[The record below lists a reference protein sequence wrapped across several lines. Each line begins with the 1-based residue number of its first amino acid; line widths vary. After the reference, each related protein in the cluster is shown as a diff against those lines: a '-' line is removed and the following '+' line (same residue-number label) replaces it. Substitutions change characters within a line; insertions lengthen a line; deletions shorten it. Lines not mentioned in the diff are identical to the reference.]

1 MSRKIIVF
9 TAPSGSGK
17 TTIARRAME
26 ALPGVRFSVSAT
38 TRPPRDSEK
47 EGVDYY
53 FVSADRF
60 VALISE
66 NAFLEF
72 QEVYPGR
79 FYGTLES
86 EVTRRSIDGPVLLD
100 VDVKGA
106 VNVKARF
113 ADEVLTL
120 FIRPPSVEVLE
131 ERLRARGTETE
142 SSLKTRLD
150 RAREELTYERH
161 FDTVIVNDDLE
172 TAISETLAAIERFLA
187 V

>member
-17 TTIARRAME
+17 TTIARRVME
-26 ALPGVRFSVSAT
+26 SLPGVRFSVSAT
-38 TRPPRDSEK
+38 TRPPRDGEK

-60 VALISE
+60 RQLISD

-72 QEVYPGR
+72 EEVYPDR

-86 EVTRRSIDGPVLLD
+86 EVSRRAEDGPLLLD

-106 VNVKARF
+106 VNVKARYG
-113 ADEVLTL
+113 DEALTL
-120 FIRPPSVEVLE
+120 FIRPPSIDVLE
-131 ERLRARGTETE
+131 ERLRARGTETDA
-142 SSLKTRLD
+142 SLRTRLQ
-150 RAREELTYERH
+150 RAREELTYEPH

-172 TAISETLAAIERFLA
+172 MAISETFAAIERFLA